1 MRLPEFMIVY
11 IGFDPRE
18 AQAYAVARNSILRKT
33 NMPIPVRGLVLDDL
47 REQGLYSRPTS
58 RRKTRG
64 GSQLWDDISDAPM
77 ATEFSCSRFLTPL
90 LAKRGWALFMDC
102 DMMVREPIANLF
114 ALADP
119 KYAVMCVKHV
129 HEPKNKTKMD
139 DQIQTIY
146 ARKNWS
152 SVMLF
157 NCDHPANKKLTLDLV
172 NSVPGRDLHR
182 FCWLKDHQIG
192 GLHPRWNYL
201 VGHTKLEES
210 VEPAIVHWTD
220 GIPSMLGYENA
231 EYADEYFQHL
241 YRWAA

>member
-1 MRLPEFMIVY
+1 MMLPEFMSVY

-18 AQAYAVARNSILRKT
+18 AQAFAVARNSIRRNT
-33 NMPIPVRGLVLDDL
+33 NAPIPVHGLVLEDL
-47 REQGLYSRPTS
+47 REEGLYSRPTS
-58 RRKTRG
+58 RRKIRG
-64 GSQLWDDISDAPM
+64 GWQLWDDISDAPM
-77 ATEFSCSRFLTPL
+77 ATEFSNSRFLTPL
-90 LAKRGWALFMDC
+90 IAKRGWALFMDC
-102 DMMVREPIANLF
+102 DMMVREPITNLF

-129 HEPKNKTKMD
+129 HEPANDKKMD
-139 DQIQTIY
+139 DQIQTRY

-157 NCDHPANKKLTLDLV
+157 NCDHPANRKLTLDLV

-182 FCWLKDHQIG
+182 FCWLKDHHIG

-201 VGHTKLEES
+201 VGHTKLEED

-231 EYADEYFQHL
+231 EFADEYFQHL